1 LNDHSIEEITMSNP
15 LDVAVI
21 GAGHNGL
28 TTAAYLARKGL
39 SVALFEAKSVW
50 GGAAITQEFHP
61 GFRNSVCSYLSGLL
75 SPQVVSELGLEA
87 AGLRIVQRPANDFLP
102 LPDGR
107 HLINTGD
114 TEAYLRQVESLH
126 PGDAKGWLAFE
137 HDLGEVVGAVR
148 ALMDRT
154 PPNLGGGMHSLVSAA
169 GAALQARHLSVH
181 GKTVLARLLTMSAAD
196 FLGHYFRGDAVKG
209 AYGWL
214 AAVGNFQSVYAPG
227 SAYVLLHHSFGESN
241 SQQGTWGHAIG
252 GMGAISDAL
261 ATVAQAAG
269 ARIELNAPVA
279 RVNTRGGVACGL
291 VLRDGREI
299 EATRVVANVNPKL
312 LYERL
317 IDPALLPEDVRSGM
331 AGYRNHSGSLRI
343 NVALAELPDFI
354 CIPGKEQRVHHG
366 SSVLV
371 SPSLDY
377 LEQAYDDA
385 KVGHW
390 SQHPGIEMWIS
401 TTVDPTLAPPGKHVA
416 SLFCQ
421 HFHKTL
427 SDGRSW
433 NDHREQAADVAIAA
447 MNEYAPNF
455 AASIIARQVLT
466 PLDLERDFGLVGGDI
481 FHGALHLDQI
491 FAMRPLPQYADYRT
505 PVPGLYLCG
514 SGAHP
519 GGGVTGIP
527 GRNAARE
534 ILRDVRRWTKRSV
547 RVAA

>member
-1 LNDHSIEEITMSNP
+1 MMTTTTP

-39 SVALFEAKSVW
+39 SVALFEAKPVW

-75 SPQVVSELGLEA
+75 SPQVVSELRLEA

-107 HLINTGD
+107 HLINTSN
-114 TEAYLRQVESLH
+114 TEAYLAQLEALQA
-126 PGDAKGWLAFE
+126 GDAKAWLAFE
-137 HDLGEVVGAVR
+137 HDLAEVVHAVR

-154 PPNLGGGMHSLVSAA
+154 PPNLGGGLHSVISAA
-169 GAALQARHLSVH
+169 GAALEARRLSVH
-181 GKTVLARLLTMSAAD
+181 GQTVLARLLTMSAAD
-196 FLGHYFRGDAVKG
+196 FLGYYFEGDAVKG

-261 ATVAQAAG
+261 AQVAQAAG

-279 RVNTRGGVACGL
+279 KIKTRGGAACGL
-291 VLRDGREI
+291 VLRDGREVD
-299 EATRVVANVNPKL
+299 ASRVVANVNPKL

-317 IDPALLPEDVRSGM
+317 IDPALLTDEVRHLM

-343 NVALAELPDFI
+343 NVALDELPNFI
-354 CIPGKEQRVHHG
+354 CLPGTQQQVHHG

-371 SPSLDY
+371 SPSLAY
-377 LEQAYDDA
+377 LERAYDDA
-385 KVGHW
+385 K
-390 SQHPGIEMWIS
+390 PGAWARQPAIEMWIS
-401 TTVDPTLAPPGKHVA
+401 STVDPTLAPPGKHVA

-427 SDGRSW
+427 CDGRSW
-433 NDHREQAADVAIAA
+433 DEHREQAADAAIAA
-447 MNEYAPNF
+447 MNDYAPNF
-455 AASIIARQVLT
+455 ARSIIARQVLT

-491 FAMRPLPQYADYRT
+491 FAMRPMPQYADYRT
-505 PVPGLYLCG
+505 PIPGLYLCG

-519 GGGVTGIP
+519 GGGVTGMP

-534 ILRDVRRWTKRSV
+534 IIRDLRSWTRRAGRK
-547 RVAA
+547 AA

>member
-1 LNDHSIEEITMSNP
+1 MIADR

-39 SVALFEAKSVW
+39 SVALFEAKPVW

-75 SPQVVSELGLEA
+75 SPQVVNELGLAA

-107 HLINTGD
+107 HLLNTGD
-114 TEAYLRQVESLH
+114 TSAYLRQLESLH
-126 PGDAKGWLAFE
+126 AGDAEGWLAFE
-137 HDLGEVVGAVR
+137 HDLAEVVGAVR
-148 ALMDRT
+148 TLMNRA
-154 PPNLGGGMHSLVSAA
+154 PPNLGGGMHSIVAAA
-169 GAALQARHLSVH
+169 GAALQAHRLSTH
-181 GKTVLARLLTMSAAD
+181 GKTVLARLMTMSAAD
-196 FLGHYFRGDAVKG
+196 FLNHYFQGDAVKG
-209 AYGWL
+209 SYGWL

-241 SQQGTWGHAIG
+241 SRQGTWGHAIG

-261 ATVAQAAG
+261 AKVAQQAG

-279 RVNTRGGVACGL
+279 SVKTRGGAACGL

-299 EATRVVANVNPKL
+299 EAARVVANVNPKL

-317 IDPALLPEDVRSGM
+317 IDPALLPDEVRRSI

-343 NVALAELPDFI
+343 NVALSELPDFV
-354 CIPGKEQRVHHG
+354 CMPGKDQAVHHG

-371 SPSLDY
+371 SPSLAY
-377 LEQAYDDA
+377 LERAFDDA
-385 KVGHW
+385 KGGHW
-390 SQHPGIEMWIS
+390 SSQPAIEMWIS
-401 TTVDPTLAPPGKHVA
+401 STVDPTLAPPGKQVA

-421 HFHKTL
+421 HFHKAL
-427 SDGRSW
+427 SGGRSW
-433 NDHREQAADVAIAA
+433 DSHREEAADAAIAT
-447 MNEYAPNF
+447 MNAYAPNF
-455 AASIIARQVLT
+455 ASSIIARQVLT

-491 FAMRPLPQYADYRT
+491 FAMRPIPQYADYRT

-519 GGGVTGIP
+519 GGGVTGMP

-534 ILRDVRRWTKRSV
+534 ILKDIRGWRKR
-547 RVAA
+547 A

>member
-1 LNDHSIEEITMSNP
+1 MIADR

-39 SVALFEAKSVW
+39 SVALFEAKPVW

-75 SPQVVSELGLEA
+75 SPQVVSELGLAA

-107 HLINTGD
+107 HLLNTGD
-114 TEAYLRQVESLH
+114 KKAYLQQLESLH
-126 PGDAKGWLAFE
+126 PGDAKGWLAFD

-148 ALMDRT
+148 KLMNRT
-154 PPNLGGGMHSLVSAA
+154 PPNLGGGMHSLLSAA
-169 GAALQARHLSVH
+169 GAALQARRLSVH
-181 GKTVLARLLTMSAAD
+181 GQTVLARLMTMSAAD
-196 FLGHYFRGDAVKG
+196 FLAHYFQGDAVKG

-214 AAVGNFQSVYAPG
+214 AAVGNFQSVFAPG

-241 SQQGTWGHAIG
+241 SRQGTWGHAIG

-261 ATVAQAAG
+261 AKVAQAAG

-279 RVNTRGGVACGL
+279 QVKTRRGAVAGL

-299 EATRVVANVNPKL
+299 EAACVVANMNPKL

-317 IDPALLPEDVRSGM
+317 VDPALLPDEVRRMM

-343 NVALAELPDFI
+343 NVALDELPDFV
-354 CIPGKEQRVHHG
+354 CRPGTRQQVHHG

-371 SPSLDY
+371 SPSLGY

-385 KVGHW
+385 KGGAW
-390 SQHPGIEMWIS
+390 AREPAIEMWIS
-401 TTVDPTLAPPGKHVA
+401 STVDATLAPPGKHVA

-427 SDGRSW
+427 AHGRSW
-433 NDHREQAADVAIAA
+433 DEHREQAADAAIAA
-447 MNEYAPNF
+447 MTSYAPNF
-455 AASIIARQVLT
+455 AKSIIARQVLT

-491 FAMRPLPQYADYRT
+491 FSMRPLPQYADYRT

-519 GGGVTGIP
+519 GGGVTGMP

-534 ILRDVRRWTKRSV
+534 ILKDLRKWRRRRMK
-547 RVAA
+547 VAA